1 MPLDNKVKQV
11 SAAGQKVLKSTELTV
26 FVCWISHGSGEEM
39 ADHLLLSCS
48 KLAAEGEHNSVSSS
62 TSEM

>member
-26 FVCWISHGSGEEM
+26 YSHGSGEEM